1 MSFTTASNPTQFFSV
16 VGAAY
21 VPENHGDHAGPFAA
35 RSEVEP
41 VEEQIKCGLTGLWVS
56 FFSVIGISLINHG
69 QAVKAVHF
77 ASTALQ

>member
-1 MSFTTASNPTQFFSV
+1 MSFATASNPTQFFSV

-21 VPENHGDHAGPFAA
+21 VPENHGDYAGQFVA
-35 RSEVEP
+35 RSEAEP
-41 VEEQIKCGLTGLWVS
+41 VEEQIKSGLTGLWVS
-56 FFSVIGISLINHG
+56 FFAVIGISLINHG